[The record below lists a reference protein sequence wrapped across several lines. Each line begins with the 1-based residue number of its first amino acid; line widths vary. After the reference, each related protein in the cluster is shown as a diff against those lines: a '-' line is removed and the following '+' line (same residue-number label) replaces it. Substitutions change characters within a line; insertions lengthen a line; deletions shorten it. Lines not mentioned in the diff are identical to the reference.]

1 MTSGEIFHELLIAGF
16 GGQGVVLAGRLLAT
30 AALAEGREV
39 AWAPS
44 YGPEMRGGAVHCSII
59 VSSHRI
65 GSPEVSRADSLV
77 IMDNASLER
86 CRHRLKPRGL
96 LILNT
101 SLASAPD
108 DWDCELIEVPANA
121 VAEALG
127 EPRVANVLMLGAFLG
142 LRPIIAMES
151 VVQAMRLFAGKARE
165 HLLDVNIRAL
175 ARGAEIAAEA
185 RAKSGS
191 S

>member
-1 MTSGEIFHELLIAGF
+1 MTSGEIFHGLLIAGF

-44 YGPEMRGGAVHCSII
+44 YGPEMRGGPVHCSVI
-59 VSSHRI
+59 VSSRRI
-65 GSPEVSRADSLV
+65 GSPEVSQADSLV

-86 CRHRLKPRGL
+86 CRYRLKPGGL

-108 DWDCELIEVPANA
+108 DWDCELIKVPANEA
-121 VAEALG
+121 AEALE

-142 LRPIIAMES
+142 LRPIVAMES
-151 VVQAMRLFAGKARE
+151 VIEAMRLFAGKSRE
-165 HLLDVNIRAL
+165 HLLAVNVRAL
-175 ARGAEIAAEA
+175 ARGAEIATRSACPP
-185 RAKSGS
+185 
-191 S
+191 